1 MECIAINY
9 AGTFRKDIV
18 QKFYREKARISEKR
32 FSEYLLI
39 ETTRAIL
46 RESPVTFFILL
57 NYHDELRETL
67 NLKHLDTYEK
77 YKDSDRKRKS
87 PKKDIE
93 RISKKNFT
101 RKAGGIY
108 ILDTTVG
115 KVDMN
120 KIRKGK
126 KIKEMIYDASFCST

>member
-1 MECIAINY
+1 MFTVYMTLDGNLAEKINLGKFSPDVLECIAIDY

-46 RESPVTFFILL
+46 RESPATFFILL

-67 NLKHLDTYEK
+67 NLKHTL
-77 YKDSDRKRKS
+77 
-87 PKKDIE
+87 
-93 RISKKNFT
+93 
-101 RKAGGIY
+101 
-108 ILDTTVG
+108 L
-115 KVDMN
+115 
-120 KIRKGK
+120 
-126 KIKEMIYDASFCST
+126 